1 MQSSAIDVLQRVRIL
16 NLYKNLYKNLRA
28 PLTQNVTNTN
38 LHELLR
44 NEFRQHSVS
53 DSKYCME
60 KNEMY
65 FIANS
70 YLTYLN
76 STNKTLELYARY
88 CKGERSIEDSAK
100 LVGLKL
106 PKLYQENAN
115 GNGTNNI

>member
-1 MQSSAIDVLQRVRIL
+1 MQSSAIDVVQRLKVL
-16 NLYKNLYKNLRA
+16 HLYKNLYKNIRT
-28 PLTQNVTNTN
+28 PSNKIKNTN

-60 KNEMY
+60 KNEMQ
-65 FIANS
+65 FMANA

-76 STNKTLELYARY
+76 STRNTLELYARY
-88 CKGERSIEDSAK
+88 CKGERSIEDSAR

-106 PKLYQENAN
+106 PKLYQENSN
-115 GNGTNNI
+115 GNGTNKN